1 MVGTTS
7 DLLFLVFSP
16 FDPDLKRAM
25 QKPSTQLKKP
35 SSGMVADT
43 TTAGELWKEP
53 APAPAPAVLPPLQL
67 QRHKVRRPLLQ
78 QDLPHLIAS
87 NLTKKRDVRPVTVVE
102 NQLDAVLRGGPPG
115 KRWVV
120 DAMIGG
126 FVASLYLPKL
136 VDSKLI
142 IIIIIII
149 HQWRRWWIRLL

>member
-53 APAPAPAVLPPLQL
+53 APAPAVLPPL

-102 NQLDAVLRGGPPG
+102 NQLDEMLGCGRH
-115 KRWVV
+115 
-120 DAMIGG
+120 D
-126 FVASLYLPKL
+126 
-136 VDSKLI
+136 
-142 IIIIIII
+142 
-149 HQWRRWWIRLL
+149 